1 MYKKI
6 IILLIPLTFLILCI
20 GTSIGSSDTSLIH
33 IASIIGYKVLGI
45 PLLKEINPN
54 DVAIIWSLRLP
65 RVFLA
70 FLVGSSLSVS
80 GAVVQSLLRNPLA
93 SPYTL
98 GVSSGASLGVGFLI
112 ISGFSI
118 PMLGRLTLP
127 LIGFLCGLL
136 TVFIIIKFAY
146 NVDKS
151 MSTSTIILSGMVFSL
166 FCSAILT
173 TVTALYSEDIKSIA
187 LWEMGSFSMKGW
199 SYVQMGI
206 PFFII
211 GIIGVM
217 RYCTEM
223 DILSFGEDQAKS
235 VGVDVNTIKTRL
247 LIFSAIL
254 TGSAVALSGIIGF
267 VDLIIPHLVRRIIGA
282 KHKYVI
288 PVCIIL
294 GGCFMV
300 ITDLVARII
309 IIPSELPV
317 GAITALIGAPFFAYI
332 YFNKAHERK

>member
-1 MYKKI
+1 MVI
-6 IILLIPLTFLILCI
+6 CTN
-20 GTSIGSSDTSLIH
+20 GNSL
-33 IASIIGYKVLGI
+33 
-45 PLLKEINPN
+45 
-54 DVAIIWSLRLP
+54 
-65 RVFLA
+65 
-70 FLVGSSLSVS
+70 
-80 GAVVQSLLRNPLA
+80 
-93 SPYTL
+93 
-98 GVSSGASLGVGFLI
+98 
-112 ISGFSI
+112 
-118 PMLGRLTLP
+118 
-127 LIGFLCGLL
+127 
-136 TVFIIIKFAY
+136 
-146 NVDKS
+146 
-151 MSTSTIILSGMVFSL
+151 
-166 FCSAILT
+166 
-173 TVTALYSEDIKSIA
+173 
-187 LWEMGSFSMKGW
+187 
-199 SYVQMGI
+199 
-206 PFFII
+206 FII

-317 GAITALIGAPFFAYI
+317 GAITALIGAPFLHTYTLI
-332 YFNKAHERK
+332 RHMKENNKSK